1 MVAQAK
7 ASTPI
12 HTRGG
17 TMGDKDM
24 IDRIEEEAEELA
36 ARGWRL
42 ANKDRYVL
50 VFALV
55 MVTILTNAFLTQNA
69 GGTILFAMSL
79 TLTLVVTLVTSNSRR
94 RTVVIAGGV
103 VAAAFAV
110 AVVAQRLGLM
120 EIGRI
125 GFKLATVATCL
136 IVPYVIG
143 SRVVRHPRVTLNTVA
158 GAADIYLLFG
168 LLFAVIYSL
177 VGDVILLWY
186 PSLVTDL
193 GPTTTAAQAFF
204 LGGRIPLPSDF
215 IYYSFVTL
223 TTVGYGDLTAS
234 TGFGRMLSVTEA
246 LIGQLYL
253 VTVVAVLVSN
263 TGKDRTAA
271 SE

>member
-1 MVAQAK
+1 
-7 ASTPI
+7 
-12 HTRGG
+12 
-17 TMGDKDM
+17 MGDKDM
-24 IDRIEEEAEELA
+24 IERIEEEAEELA
-36 ARGWRL
+36 ASGWRL

-50 VFALV
+50 VFVLV
-55 MVTILTNAFLTQNA
+55 MITILTNAFLTQNA

-186 PSLVTDL
+186 PSLVTGV

-215 IYYSFVTL
+215 VYYSFVTL

-234 TGFGRMLSVTEA
+234 TGLGRMLSVTEA

-263 TGKDRTAA
+263 MGKGRTAA